1 MLRIGIGPSRRR
13 LQKKAYSKVKDQSIR
28 LDSPDLEIEHFR
40 AIVESSDD
48 AIISKT
54 LDGIVTS
61 WNNGAR
67 LIFGYAEEE
76 MLGRPMLLLFPPE
89 KQEEESFILDKIRAG
104 EKVDHYETVRICK
117 DGRRIDVSV
126 TISPIRDSDGTIVG
140 ASKIARDITAQKLA
154 EARMQLTA
162 NVFTYTTEGIVIT
175 DAGGTILEV
184 NDAFTRITGYDRAEA
199 IGATARMFASSRQGP
214 DDYIRMLET
223 LNECGHW
230 QGETWSRRKCG
241 ETYVGYL
248 TVSAIHDSKGSVRSY
263 AALFADV
270 TRLRQHQERLEHIAH
285 FDALTDLPNRLLLSD
300 RLDQAISVCKRSGGS
315 LAVIYLDLDG
325 FKAVND
331 CHGHDVGDDL
341 LVAISMRMKSA
352 LRAADTLARM
362 GGDEFV
368 AVLVDLN
375 SERDCLLLVERIL
388 QACSDPLTLGEEVLR
403 VSASVGVVIYPHDD
417 ADAEQLIRHAD
428 RAMYEAKQAGKNRY
442 HLFDPAVHER
452 ARNRGERL
460 EEMARALSCDELV
473 LHYQPKVNMRT
484 GAVIGMEAL
493 VRWQHPVRGLLSPEQ
508 FLPLIDN
515 HPLSEALDVWVI
527 RGALNRLQ
535 EWQQL
540 GLAMSVG
547 VNIGVRHL
555 QGGKFAATLRRLLAE
570 HPMVDPGNLE
580 LEILETSALDD
591 IGGVLIVME
600 ECHRLGVHFAV
611 DDFGTGYSSLLYL
624 KQLPAETLKIDR
636 SFVRDMLDD
645 REDLAIVK
653 GIIGLAQAFG
663 RAVIAEG
670 VETVAHGVKLI
681 ELGCVLA
688 QGIGIS
694 RPMPGDQVLDWI
706 NGWTP
711 PPAWA
716 LFSAACDGATV

>member
-1 MLRIGIGPSRRR
+1 MIQPDHRD
-13 LQKKAYSKVKDQSIR
+13 LQ
-28 LDSPDLEIEHFR
+28 IEHFS

-54 LDGIVTS
+54 LDGIITS

-67 LIFGYAEEE
+67 LIFGYSDEEV
-76 MLGRPMLLLFPPE
+76 LGQPMLMLFPPE
-89 KQEEESFILDKIRAG
+89 KQAEESFILDKIKAG

-126 TISPIRDSDGTIVG
+126 TISPIRNTNGIIVG
-140 ASKIARDITAQKLA
+140 ASKIARDITAQKFA
-154 EARMQLTA
+154 EARLQLTS
-162 NVFTYTTEGIVIT
+162 NVFTHTSEGIIIT
-175 DAGGTILEV
+175 DAEGTILEV

-199 IGATARMFASSRQGP
+199 IGSKPRMFASSRQGP
-214 DDYIRMLET
+214 DDYLRILEA
-223 LNECGHW
+223 LSACGHW
-230 QGETWSRRKCG
+230 QGEIWSRRKCG

-248 TVSAIHDSKGSVRSY
+248 TISAIREADARVRSY

-270 TRLRQHQERLEHIAH
+270 TPLRQQQEKLEHLAH

-300 RLDQAISVCKRSGGS
+300 RLDQAVSVCKRSGGS

-331 CHGHDVGDDL
+331 RHGHDAGDDL
-341 LVAISMRMKSA
+341 LVAISVRIKAA

-368 AVLVDLN
+368 AVLVDLK
-375 SERDCLLLVERIL
+375 SERDCLLLVDRIL
-388 QACSDPLTLGEEVLR
+388 EACSGPVTLGEEVLQ
-403 VSASVGVVIYPHDD
+403 VSASVGVVMYPHDD

-428 RAMYEAKQAGKNRY
+428 TAMYEAKQAGKNRY

-460 EEMARALSCDELV
+460 KEMARALRSDELV
-473 LHYQPKVNMRT
+473 LHYQPKVNMHT
-484 GAVIGMEAL
+484 GAIIGMEAL
-493 VRWQHPVRGLLSPEQ
+493 ARWQHPVRGLLSPEE
-508 FLPLIDN
+508 FLPLIDS
-515 HPLSEALDVWVI
+515 HPLSEALDTWVI
-527 RGALNRLQ
+527 RAALDRLQ
-535 EWQQL
+535 GWQRL
-540 GLAMSVG
+540 GTGMSVS

-555 QGGKFAATLRRLLAE
+555 QGGHFAATLARLLTE
-570 HPMVDPGNLE
+570 HPEVDPGKLE
-580 LEILETSALDD
+580 LEILETSAMED
-591 IGGVLIVME
+591 IGQVLAVMD

-611 DDFGTGYSSLLYL
+611 DDFGTGYSSLVYL

-636 SFVRDMLDD
+636 SFIHDMLDD
-645 REDLAIVK
+645 REDLAIVE
-653 GIIGLAQAFG
+653 GIIGLAHAFG

-670 VETVAHGVKLI
+670 VETVAHGQKLL

-688 QGIGIS
+688 QGFGIS
-694 RPMPGDQVLDWI
+694 RPMPGDQVLDWMA
-706 NGWTP
+706 GWSP
-711 PPAWA
+711 PPAW
-716 LFSAACDGATV
+716 TR